1 MASKKPRVM
10 QKFNRNWME
19 DYSYKAWLRPSNKG
33 DYFAFCTFCNTDLSV
48 GSAGKND
55 LFRHA
60 KTNKHQN
67 SSPGGSSSQTLL
79 TDLFSNKNIE
89 PVKRGEIL
97 LAAFIAEHNIPMNV
111 MEHLPQLIKNMCPD
125 SQIAKSISCDRT
137 KTTAIVKNVTGLTA
151 KQMIIEKLQKLK
163 FSLIV
168 DESTDRGCVK
178 HLCILARFFEN
189 KVEDAFVCLIPLEE
203 ATAEKLYQHIKKV
216 LSDNNIPMDNL
227 IGFAADGANAM
238 MGQHNSL
245 SSRLVAENPHL
256 FVLKCVC
263 HSFHLCASYAC
274 LKLSREPET
283 LIRDIYNY
291 FNNSP
296 KRTGIL

>member
-1 MASKKPRVM
+1 MSESRKNSVLIIVFLLTIMASKKPRVM

-19 DYSYKAWLRPSNKG
+19 YSSYKAWLRPSNKG
-33 DYFAFCTFCNTDLSV
+33 DYFAFCTFCNTDLSI

-55 LFRHA
+55 LFRHT
-60 KTNKHQN
+60 KTNKHIN

-111 MEHLPQLIKNMCPD
+111 MEHLPQLLKNVCPD

-137 KTTAIVKNVTGLTA
+137 KTSAILKNVTGITA
-151 KQMIIEKLQKLK
+151 KQMLMEKLRNLK

-178 HLCILARFFEN
+178 HLCILYSTIF
-189 KVEDAFVCLIPLEE
+189 
-203 ATAEKLYQHIKKV
+203 
-216 LSDNNIPMDNL
+216 
-227 IGFAADGANAM
+227 
-238 MGQHNSL
+238 
-245 SSRLVAENPHL
+245 
-256 FVLKCVC
+256 
-263 HSFHLCASYAC
+263 
-274 LKLSREPET
+274 
-283 LIRDIYNY
+283 
-291 FNNSP
+291 
-296 KRTGIL
+296 